1 MKTKFSYLYTS
12 SLGIGFVPFAS
23 GTWGSLVGA
32 ITYFILLSYI
42 SLPAMICITVL
53 GVATAIV
60 ASNHVIPDKTSDPKH
75 IVIDEV
81 LGMWVTCLF
90 MPLSSGI
97 GWYIL
102 AFVLFR
108 ILDITKIP
116 PINSLEKLHGG
127 IGIVFDDLAAGV
139 IGGLIL
145 LVISLTLTTS

>member
-1 MKTKFSYLYTS
+1 
-12 SLGIGFVPFAS
+12 
-23 GTWGSLVGA
+23 
-32 ITYFILLSYI
+32 
-42 SLPAMICITVL
+42 
-53 GVATAIV
+53 VATAIV